1 MIFQAAKEKIQR
13 KQTKA
18 HNKPDL
24 NYHFAI
30 LEIANLCPYLLPTRK
45 SEKKRKKSHI
55 FLPKYFAD
63 TEHCRIFAV
72 HLRNTDAY
80 LRHRNPLYHNASF
93 FDLFTFSAIK
103 SILYICALVSYHIT
117 YYV

>member
-1 MIFQAAKEKIQR
+1 MIFEGAKEKIQR

-55 FLPKYFAD
+55 FCLNILPF
-63 TEHCRIFAV
+63 H
-72 HLRNTDAY
+72 
-80 LRHRNPLYHNASF
+80 
-93 FDLFTFSAIK
+93 IK
-103 SILYICALVSYHIT
+103 LVILQCI
-117 YYV
+117 